1 MQTNVLN
8 TVKNTKTVVALGK
21 FDGLHIAHM
30 ELIKKCVEIGAK
42 KNYDSC
48 VYLISGQTRSLCDR
62 EYLCRTLKR
71 KGVSKLCEDIMTK
84 QYMSMSPED
93 FIKNILFE
101 KLNCAHVVVGYN
113 YRFGKDRCGDVNT
126 LKEECLKYGICVTV
140 VKKVCVEIDGTETE
154 VSSTNI
160 RKLLGKGKVSDA
172 NKMLGRPFFVSDK
185 VMVGKKLG
193 NKIGFPT
200 ANIYPGDKSNVPLKY
215 GVYAT
220 KTTAGPFTYNSVTN
234 VGTNPT
240 LENHDNIK
248 IETFIFDFDNDIY
261 GDEIKV
267 EFIDFIRPET
277 KFQNVDT
284 LKMQLA
290 KDTNKAKK
298 ILDN

>member
-21 FDGLHIAHM
+21 FDGLHVAHM
-30 ELIKKCVEIGAK
+30 ELVNKCVDIGRN
-42 KNYDSC
+42 KNYDSL
-48 VYLISGQTRSLCDR
+48 VYLISGTAKTLCDSD
-62 EYLCRTLKR
+62 YTVRTLK
-71 KGVSKLCEDIMTK
+71 KAGVSKLCEDIMTK
-84 QYMSMSPED
+84 EYMSMSPRE
-93 FIKNILFE
+93 FIENILFK

-113 YRFGKDRCGDVNT
+113 YCFGKDRSGNADT
-126 LKEECLKYGICVTV
+126 LKEICPEFGICVTI
-140 VKKVCVEIDGTETE
+140 VKKVTIDIDNKEIE

-160 RKLLGKGKVSDA
+160 RKYLADGNITAA
-172 NKMLGRPFFVSDK
+172 NKMLGRPFFVSG
-185 VMVGKKLG
+185 VVQTGKQLG

-220 KTTAGPFTYNSVTN
+220 KTTAGPFTHNSITN
-234 VGTNPT
+234 VGVNPT
-240 LENHDNIK
+240 LENHDNVK
-248 IETFIFDFDNDIY
+248 IETYIFDFERDIY
-261 GDEIKV
+261 GDNIKV

-284 LKMQLA
+284 LKMQLQ

-298 ILDN
+298 ILDI